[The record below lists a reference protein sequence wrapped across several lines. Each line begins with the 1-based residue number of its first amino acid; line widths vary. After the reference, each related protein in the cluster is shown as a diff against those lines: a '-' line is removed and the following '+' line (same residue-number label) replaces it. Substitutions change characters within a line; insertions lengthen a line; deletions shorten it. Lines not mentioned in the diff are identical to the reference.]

1 VSTPED
7 APPRFSGIR
16 TFARRRHSTDLDG
29 VDVAVVGVPFDSG
42 TSYRPG
48 ARFGPEAIRSVSVLL
63 RDYDPATDTDVL
75 GSLEIV
81 DRGDVWAPPGDAE
94 GAVARLAEDLE
105 PIAAAGTVPLALGG
119 DHLIALAELRAVAAT
134 HGPPA
139 LVLLDSHADTWDAY
153 GGQRYFHG
161 TPFRRAVEEGVV
173 DPSRSLLAGMRGTL
187 YSKQDLAD
195 AVELGFEL
203 LPWRELRRLSPD
215 EYGDRVRARVGDGPA
230 FLSFDVDFVDPAFAP
245 ATGTPEPG
253 GPSSAEALDLI
264 RALTGIRFVG
274 FDVVEVS
281 PPYDPPGQPTALLA
295 ANVAY
300 TMLGLLALMRGR
312 AAAEGEARPI

>member
-16 TFARRRHSTDLDG
+16 TFARRRHSADLDG
-29 VDVAVVGVPFDSG
+29 VDAAIVGVPFDVG
-42 TSYRPG
+42 TSFRPG
-48 ARFGPEAIRSVSVLL
+48 ARFGPEAIRAVSVLL
-63 RDYDPATDTDVL
+63 RDYDPALDVDVL
-75 GSLEIV
+75 GSLEVV

-94 GAVARLAEDLE
+94 GGVSRLAEGLM
-105 PIAAAGTVPLALGG
+105 PVPAAGVVPLALGG
-119 DHLIALAELRAVAAT
+119 DHLIALAELRALSAA

-139 LVLLDSHADTWDAY
+139 LVLLDSHADTWDSY

-161 TPFRRAVEEGVV
+161 TPFRRAVEEGIV

-187 YSKQDLAD
+187 YAKQDLAD
-195 AVELGFEL
+195 AAGLGFEL
-203 LPWRELRRLSPD
+203 VPWRELRGLGPA
-215 EYGDRVRARVGDGPA
+215 EYAERVRARVGDGPA

-253 GPSSAEALDLI
+253 GPSSAEALELV

-300 TMLGLLALMRGR
+300 TMLGLLAL
-312 AAAEGEARPI
+312 ARNR